1 MALPMLAGL
10 RRSRDILSGAS
21 RPMPLPLTTHSGEP
35 PRLAP
40 TAHPGLAALV
50 SRLRQTAWASAIVG
64 ISLLVGSL
72 LDSPSAMA
80 QITANYGVEGEPE
93 KEGIELLQ
101 REPYD
106 LIRFT
111 EKSGGGWAKV
121 VPIDFPGRQVPR
133 DQKGPLAVSVLGLP
147 GKIYEAQ
154 WSDIEAIEL
163 WEDRLMKEAERLMAA
178 GEFGDAYPY
187 LSVLHRDSPGVAKVE
202 EMRKDYLLKNAA
214 AEYSNGDARKT
225 LAILESLRAFAPDY
239 RTDQV
244 LKAISQITDRLMQ
257 SMQDAGRLQDAQK
270 LLARLKEDYR
280 PEEVESIPIWDAQ
293 FLKLAEEKRKEAL
306 AARDAVR
313 WREARR
319 LALDSYH
326 LFPAI
331 PGGRELVRE
340 IEQAYPLVNVGVLQ
354 SATVL
359 DPTRIDN
366 WPARRSGGLVYRS
379 LFQMRD
385 AGSEGGEY
393 QFLFGDSSQS
403 PDRLE
408 LNLEFR
414 PERLAGPLTA
424 ITSFAVADR
433 LTSLALRDSSDY
445 RPAWAGAV
453 DTMAVPGP
461 KRLDIFLRRPHVLPQ
476 SLLQVK
482 VDGSWV
488 GLPENSP
495 TGAYAPADD
504 QYEEG
509 VSRYLL
515 AENLAGEGGRPREIA
530 EVQQHDAADGVA
542 SLLRGDLDVLD
553 HLFPADAA
561 RLRNVPE
568 IRVEEYPLPTV
579 HLLVPTSDHPY
590 LKERTFRRALVYG
603 INRQDILMGEL
614 LGNTSLPGCRVISGP
629 FPSGVTK
636 DDPLAYAYDET
647 IGARTYQPRLAK
659 LLATMTEQQLKSE
672 AAKEKGTPPEL
683 TPLRIAHPQDD
694 LARIACQAIKQQL
707 TMLEIPVELV
717 ELPVGISQ
725 PEAGTSDLVYMTI
738 ALWEPITDARRV
750 LGPEGLAHS
759 QDQLIGLG
767 LRRLESAKNWR
778 EVRERLFDLHSIVHH
793 ELPVIPLWQL
803 VDSYAYRTNLS
814 GVGSNIVS
822 LYQNVDRWRLA
833 R

>member
-1 MALPMLAGL
+1 MSLFRSMNRDWTAQRLGL
-10 RRSRDILSGAS
+10 SQLLGVTQ
-21 RPMPLPLTTHSGEP
+21 LL
-35 PRLAP
+35 
-40 TAHPGLAALV
+40 GLA
-50 SRLRQTAWASAIVG
+50 
-64 ISLLVGSL
+64 LLVGGCL
-72 LDSPSAMA
+72 LDSRSAFA
-80 QITANYGVEGEPE
+80 QITANYATEGEPE
-93 KEGIELLQ
+93 QEGIELLQ
-101 REPYD
+101 TEPYD

-111 EKSGGGWAKV
+111 ERSGGGWAKV
-121 VPIDFPGRQVPR
+121 MPIDFPGRKIPR
-133 DQKGPLAVSVLGLP
+133 DPKGTLAVSVLGLP
-147 GKIYEAQ
+147 GKTYEAQ
-154 WSDIEAIEL
+154 WTSIESIEL
-163 WEDRLMKEAERLMAA
+163 WEDRLLKEAERLMAA
-178 GEFGDAYPY
+178 GEFGAAYPF
-187 LSVLHRDSPGVAKVE
+187 LSVLYRDNPNLPKVGE
-202 EMRKDYLLKNAA
+202 LRKEYLLKNAA
-214 AEYSNGDARKT
+214 AEYTDGDARKT
-225 LAILESLRAFAPDY
+225 LAILESLRAFAPEY

-244 LKAISQITDRLMQ
+244 LRAISQITDRLMQ
-257 SMQDAGRLQDAQK
+257 SMQDAGRLQDAQQ

-280 PEEVESIPIWDAQ
+280 PEEVESIPIWDAK
-293 FLKLAEEKRKEAL
+293 FLKLAEEKREEAL
-306 AARDAVR
+306 AARDANR

-326 LFPAI
+326 LYPAI

-354 SATVL
+354 TATVL

-366 WPARRSGGLVYRS
+366 WPARRSGSLVYRA
-379 LFQMRD
+379 LFEMRN

-393 QFLFGDSSQS
+393 EFLFGDSSQS

-414 PERLAGPLTA
+414 PERLEGPLSA
-424 ITSFAVADR
+424 ISSFSVADR

-445 RPAWAGAV
+445 RPAWAGVV
-453 DTMAVPGP
+453 DSLAVPGP

-495 TGAYAPADD
+495 TGAYRVADE

-509 VSRYLL
+509 VTRYLL
-515 AENLAGEGGRPREIA
+515 AEDLPYEGGRPREVA
-530 EVQQHDAADGVA
+530 EVQQDDAAGGVA

-561 RLRNVPE
+561 RLRDAPN
-568 IRVEEYPLPTV
+568 IRVENYPLPTV
-579 HLLVPTSDHPY
+579 HLLIPTSDHPY
-590 LKERTFRRALVYG
+590 LSERTFRRALVYG
-603 INRQDILMGEL
+603 INRQDILKGEL

-629 FPSGVTK
+629 FPAGVTP
-636 DDPLAYAYDET
+636 DDPLAYAYDES
-647 IGARTYQPRLAK
+647 IAARTYQPRLAK
-659 LLATMTEQQLKSE
+659 LLSTMTEQRLKGE
-672 AAKEKGTPPEL
+672 ADRAKTTPPEL

-717 ELPVGISQ
+717 ELPTGVSQ
-725 PEAGTSDLVYMTI
+725 PEAGTADLVYMTV

-767 LRRLESAKNWR
+767 LRRLESARNWR

-803 VDSYAYRTNLS
+803 VDSYAYRSELS
-814 GVGSNIVS
+814 GVGTNIVS